1 MQLLDLLS
9 HRHEVKDRIE
19 AFALERAAQRTDDD
33 NLASLRSR
41 LCEFNNL
48 RKRIKHQSFMECL
61 RSLRDLLLN
70 LHRDKT
76 DPHRYQ

>member
-19 AFALERAAQRTDDD
+19 AFALESAAQCTDDD
-33 NLASLRSR
+33 NLASLRSC

-48 RKRIKHQSFMECL
+48 RKRIKHQSFKKIFEA
-61 RSLRDLLLN
+61 
-70 LHRDKT
+70 
-76 DPHRYQ
+76 P